1 MIVKRLLRLKLLI
14 LTISLATTNIFAQD
28 CESGILNSTTGNW
41 GNEMTW
47 ELYSNADDTIIAS
60 FQGTQNYT
68 TTEQPVCLEPGCYF
82 FVLSDSWGDG
92 WNGGSLEVAMDN
104 GVSLDIELVDG
115 VLAYATFEIGETDAC
130 DYMLYGC
137 TNPDAENYVVGAT
150 ADDGS
155 CLVPDIF
162 VTSGDDER
170 AYYLHIPEN
179 LPPNAPLVFV
189 LHGHSGTA
197 SSIAVF
203 SGMSEIANQEGF
215 VVCYPQ
221 GLPDFQGINHWN
233 ANLGISNVNDVQFL
247 TELALHLQTTLELS
261 AECTYSCGYSN
272 GGYMSYTLAC
282 AAPEIFKAIGSVGGT
297 MSGADWE
304 TCEAQAVPVVH
315 IHGTHDYTVLYGS
328 TLGSNDPWEGAPG
341 VETVVAHW
349 ANANGCSEVNTTSLP
364 DLDPSDGSTVDLIEH
379 FGSPTGYKAQVY
391 RINQGG
397 HDWFGTWGNMD
408 IQSSAVM
415 WSFWSEFCAN
425 PLSIAEQYDSSHL
438 GQADLCAAQSNTLI
452 AQEDIHLTVYDASG
466 RRVARRFLFT
476 DQSWEMKGCGLHL
489 VVAKSTSGQTQQLKV
504 FVKD

>member
-1 MIVKRLLRLKLLI
+1 MIVKLLLRLKLLI

-247 TELALHLQTTLELS
+247 TELALHLQLS
-261 AECTYSCGYSN
+261 
-272 GGYMSYTLAC
+272 L
-282 AAPEIFKAIGSVGGT
+282 I
-297 MSGADWE
+297 
-304 TCEAQAVPVVH
+304 H
-315 IHGTHDYTVLYGS
+315 I
-328 TLGSNDPWEGAPG
+328 
-341 VETVVAHW
+341 
-349 ANANGCSEVNTTSLP
+349 
-364 DLDPSDGSTVDLIEH
+364 
-379 FGSPTGYKAQVY
+379 
-391 RINQGG
+391 
-397 HDWFGTWGNMD
+397 
-408 IQSSAVM
+408 
-415 WSFWSEFCAN
+415 
-425 PLSIAEQYDSSHL
+425 
-438 GQADLCAAQSNTLI
+438 
-452 AQEDIHLTVYDASG
+452 
-466 RRVARRFLFT
+466 
-476 DQSWEMKGCGLHL
+476 
-489 VVAKSTSGQTQQLKV
+489 
-504 FVKD
+504 